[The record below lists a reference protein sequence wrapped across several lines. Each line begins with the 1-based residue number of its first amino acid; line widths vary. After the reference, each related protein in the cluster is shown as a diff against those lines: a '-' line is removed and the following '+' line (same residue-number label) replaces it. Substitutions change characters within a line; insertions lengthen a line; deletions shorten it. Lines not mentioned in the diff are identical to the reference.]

1 MLGRA
6 GTGGQRAPGTV
17 PPSLRMC
24 ALSFCFS
31 LSLEPS
37 ISLAAYF
44 EARSSQVMSG
54 KADARKGAKASPPK
68 KQPGPQTVKK
78 GQPVNG
84 KPPAS
89 QKTGGKPTKKTDSED
104 PSHAGTDIEHK
115 AALTIQCAFRKI
127 LAQKRIAKLQ
137 KDKQAYEELMDRLQ
151 KEAFVMMVKKE
162 QEAAELQRKKEEE
175 ERKKKQEEVRRKKR
189 ILEAAF
195 DGDVEEVLAVL
206 KEVSDLDTKNGVGY
220 DEAGKVVRLR
230 NQINMVDC
238 TDANG
243 NTPLSEAAGG
253 GNPEVIKLLIER
265 GAQPNSK
272 GAFGR
277 TPLYRAAFGAHLAAL
292 EMLLQYGAD
301 PRIHA
306 DDGTTPEQVSSLD
319 SLSDV
324 LRSWDTSLTDSML
337 QKMEAEKQRRALEEQ
352 RMKDADTDR
361 MRNEV
366 LKLTTEHERC
376 QKELQQ
382 AYCEL
387 NRRITEHDKC
397 MVKHRDKTELTLQSI
412 HDAEATVESVRI
424 TAMKAEERLSL
435 ARLRLREQTSSG
447 TDSGLPGLKCF
458 VQELDEV
465 LLKDVGNK
473 VRLDGR
479 WPLII
484 DPSGQAAI
492 FLRYRDTN
500 YLNTLNP
507 ADMQPETIR
516 MALLGALRR
525 LMDQCLSSGDQRPW
539 TAWDW
544 QTAPQL
550 ERLASVVTTTHWG
563 TSRSTPRLRCSGINH
578 QPRLDLA
585 DSVSGN
591 GI

>member
-272 GAFGR
+272 
-277 TPLYRAAFGAHLAAL
+277 
-292 EMLLQYGAD
+292 
-301 PRIHA
+301 
-306 DDGTTPEQVSSLD
+306 VSSLD

-516 MALLGALRR
+516 MALLGALRYGKPLVLDMMEVNMFESVKR
-525 LMDQCLSSGDQRPW
+525 QLEQIKAGLMDELLDKSILQNERFLTLLRPTDGPDYSHTQFQASRTESFKLFFITKLQQPPDALLSLLCPIEVLLSS
-539 TAWDW
+539 
-544 QTAPQL
+544 
-550 ERLASVVTTTHWG
+550 
-563 TSRSTPRLRCSGINH
+563 RS
-578 QPRLDLA
+578 A
-585 DSVSGN
+585 
-591 GI
+591 